1 MNAIKLQLKTKA
13 LPGKIDAYW
22 YEDESANLKRT
33 MFHRV
38 TIPLGA
44 FDSGLPDDRQPLS
57 TEMIFDWYDLNRGD
71 ISDVDG
77 LNLRHEDYEEAEG
90 DVVIGGVH
98 NWCDV
103 KRLEFKKTAPGV
115 FKVNGEIIVE
125 FEGEELGANEIFTFE
140 TSVRY
145 VPSE

>member
-1 MNAIKLQLKTKA
+1 MDAIELQMKTKA

-38 TIPLGA
+38 TIPLEA
-44 FDSGLPDDRQPLS
+44 FDSGLPDDTQPLS
-57 TEMIFDWYDLNRGD
+57 TEMVFDWYNLNLGD

-103 KRLEFKKTAPGV
+103 KRLKFEKTAPGV
-115 FKVNGEIIVE
+115 FNVSGEVVVE
-125 FEGEELGANEIFTFE
+125 FEGEELANNETFEFE

-145 VPSE
+145 VPS

>member
-1 MNAIKLQLKTKA
+1 MDAIELQMKTRA

-22 YEDESANLKRT
+22 YEDDSANLKRT

-38 TIPLGA
+38 TIPLEA
-44 FDSGLPDDRQPLS
+44 FNSGLPDDTQPLS
-57 TEMIFDWYDLNRGD
+57 TEMIFDWYNLSLGD

-77 LNLRHEDYEEAEG
+77 LNLCHKNYEEAEG

-103 KRLEFKKTAPGV
+103 KRLEFVKTASGV
-115 FKVNGEIIVE
+115 FNVSGEIIVE
-125 FEGEELGANEIFTFE
+125 FEGEELGANET
-140 TSVRY
+140 
-145 VPSE
+145 